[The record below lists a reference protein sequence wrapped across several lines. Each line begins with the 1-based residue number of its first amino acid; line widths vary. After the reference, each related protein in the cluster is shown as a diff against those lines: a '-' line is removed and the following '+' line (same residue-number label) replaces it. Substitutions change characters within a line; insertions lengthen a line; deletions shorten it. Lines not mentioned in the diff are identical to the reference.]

1 MGSTVLPWVAMATVV
16 FLAGSMVYIDHLQDR
31 VDVLVTERD
40 QALADKAAADEAV
53 LELAVERAA
62 ADLRNSVVTGAQAD
76 ILKAKDGEVA
86 PALWIGLRA
95 ADKIGG
101 IE

>member
-1 MGSTVLPWVAMATVV
+1 MGTVLPWVAVAMVAMIG
-16 FLAGSMVYIDHLQDR
+16 GSLVYIDHLHGR

-40 QALADKAAADEAV
+40 QAVADKAAADMAV

-62 ADLRNSVVTGAQAD
+62 ADMRNGVVTGARAD
-76 ILKAKDGEVA
+76 ILKAEDGEVA
-86 PALWIGLRA
+86 PSLWIGLRA
-95 ADKIGG
+95 ADEIGG